1 MSVEDTQPLITHL
14 IELRKRLLNCII
26 AVIVI
31 FLCLVYFANDIYH
44 LVSAPLIKQLPQGST
59 MIATDVASWVLYA
72 DQADLYGVADSV
84 SAGDSLS
91 GVGIYRPSAV

>member
-44 LVSAPLIKQLPQGST
+44 GIRAIDQ
-59 MIATDVASWVLYA
+59 AVAARFNDDRHRRGLAVLYA

>member
-44 LVSAPLIKQLPQGST
+44 PYP
-59 MIATDVASWVLYA
+59 
-72 DQADLYGVADSV
+72 
-84 SAGDSLS
+84 
-91 GVGIYRPSAV
+91 RH